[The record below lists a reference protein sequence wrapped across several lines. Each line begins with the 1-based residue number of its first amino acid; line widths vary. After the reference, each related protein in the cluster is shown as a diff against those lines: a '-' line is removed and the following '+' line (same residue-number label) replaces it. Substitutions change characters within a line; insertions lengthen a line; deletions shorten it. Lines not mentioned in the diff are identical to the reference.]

1 MTREDL
7 NRANEIMREINKIDE
22 VLETFSESEELYL
35 APEKVVLDGGFTQ
48 YIKSQYKFAGRL
60 KDEIITVL
68 INEKNRLEEE
78 LARL

>member
-7 NRANEIMREINKIDE
+7 NRANEIVREINQIDE
-22 VLETFSESEELYL
+22 IIKTFSESEKLYL
-35 APEKVVLDGGFTQ
+35 APEKVVLDDGFTPQ
-48 YIKSQYKFAGRL
+48 YIFAGRL

-68 INEKNRLEEE
+68 INERNRLEEE

>member
-7 NRANEIMREINKIDE
+7 NRANEIVKEINRINE
-22 VLETFSESEELYL
+22 VLKMVSESEELCL

-48 YIKSQYKFAGRL
+48 YVKSQYKFTGRL
-60 KDEIITVL
+60 KDEVVLVL
-68 INEKNRLEEE
+68 INERGRLEAE